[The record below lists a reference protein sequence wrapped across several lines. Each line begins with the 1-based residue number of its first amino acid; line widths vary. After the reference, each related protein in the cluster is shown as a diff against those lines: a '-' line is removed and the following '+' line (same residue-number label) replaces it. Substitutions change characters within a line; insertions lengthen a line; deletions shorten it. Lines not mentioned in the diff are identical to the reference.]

1 MESTDSLH
9 ERLEKISRELEG
21 YKIELHQ
28 TRNFLQSILQNSNDM
43 IFATD
48 VDGVVISFSK
58 GGEELLGYSWKELA
72 GRSITDIA
80 QYPSHLDDLL
90 RTSRQEG
97 NITGM
102 EFPFLHKEGHPLY
115 FNISLINLTNAKGQ
129 SVGTVGVC
137 RDITRWKTLQEDLV
151 RVDRLA
157 EIGRLS
163 AAIAHEINNPLAVI
177 TEASG
182 WGSTVLKGT
191 EGLHQE
197 DRTELKKAFEDIA
210 DQAQRCK
217 VITQELLGFARDS
230 EPARKECDLHE
241 IIKKTVSF
249 VQPELKFKPIQ
260 VVCQFPEDSLILES
274 DPKMLEQVFVNLVTN
289 AIHAIKEKGTGE
301 GTVEITTTL
310 SEAGVEIKVS
320 DTGTGMSDEVRNRI
334 FDLFFTTKPR
344 GKGTGMG
351 LPISHNIIKKLGGE
365 ITCESRL
372 GEGTTFHIRIPLL

>member
-28 TRNFLQSILQNSNDM
+28 TRNLLRSILQNSNDM
-43 IFATD
+43 IFAID
-48 VDGVVISFSK
+48 VDGVVISFSR
-58 GGEELLGYSWKELA
+58 GGEELLGYSWKELV
-72 GRSITDIA
+72 GRPIRDIT
-80 QYPSHLDDLL
+80 QYPSRLDDLL
-90 RTSRQEG
+90 RTSREEG

-102 EFPFLHKEGHPLY
+102 DFPFLDKEGHAVY

-137 RDITRWKTLQEDLV
+137 RDITRWKTIQEDLV

-177 TEASG
+177 SEASG
-182 WGSTVLKGT
+182 WGSTVVKGA
-191 EGLHQE
+191 EAMDRE
-197 DRTELKKAFEDIA
+197 DRAELEKVFEDIA
-210 DQAQRCK
+210 EQAQRCK
-217 VITQELLGFARDS
+217 AITRELLGFARDS
-230 EPARKECDLHE
+230 EPARKECDLQE
-241 IIKKTVSF
+241 IIKKTVDF

-260 VVCQFPEDSLILES
+260 VVCQFPEDALILES

-310 SEAGVEIKVS
+310 SEAGVEIRVS

-334 FDLFFTTKPR
+334 FDLFFTTKPH
-344 GKGTGMG
+344 GKGTGLG

-365 ITCESRL
+365 MTCESRL
-372 GEGTTFHIRIPLL
+372 GEGTTFHIRIPLM